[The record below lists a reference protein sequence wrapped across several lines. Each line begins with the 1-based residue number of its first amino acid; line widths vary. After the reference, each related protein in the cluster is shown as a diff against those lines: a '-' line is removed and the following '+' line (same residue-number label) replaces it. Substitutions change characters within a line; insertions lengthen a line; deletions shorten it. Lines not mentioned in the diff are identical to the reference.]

1 MARRSARASGGISVG
16 ARLGALGA
24 LLAVLYGLMAL
35 TSTWTPKLG
44 LDLQGGTSVIL
55 TPRSVTGG
63 SVDDSALNKAVDVI
77 RERVDGLGV
86 AEAEVRRAG
95 DTIEIAV
102 PGRGRNDVVSLVGQT
117 AELRFREVAGSD
129 IAQSAAPAT
138 PAPGATPAPS
148 GAPAPGATTTPGG
161 TAPTGEAPTPA
172 ATGAPTPA
180 ASGAP
185 ASQQPA
191 ALGVPGSGS
200 GFAAQPAS
208 FTSGSDGGPRIQ
220 LAAATGSSGTAAPGT
235 APTPGTAPAPS
246 AAVTAPAAPAS
257 PAPAAPAAPSAGGA
271 DSPPADV
278 AERYANLTCSA
289 TGVRSSTAS
298 LDRPEDWIAACD
310 RDGTTKYLLKPA
322 ALVGTDVSSASAGLR
337 GGGGTANVTT
347 NEWAVNVEFTGA
359 GQGKFTKL
367 TEETVGT
374 QVAIVLDGVVQSAP
388 QTNERIAGSAE
399 ISGDFTQSEA
409 EDLADVLRFGALPLA
424 FERSQAESVSPT
436 LGQESLHGGLLAGA
450 IGLGLVVI
458 YSFLYYRALG
468 VVVVTSL
475 AASAALNYAAV
486 VLLGDAIGFTLTLAG
501 IAGLIV
507 SIGVTADSF
516 VVYFERIK
524 DEVRAGRSIRTA
536 VDRAWPAS
544 RRTMLS
550 ADTVSFLAA
559 AVLYI
564 LSVGSVR
571 GFAFTLGLSTLVDVL
586 IMFIFTRPLVTVLV
600 RRPLFSTSRFSGLSA
615 SSTGGTGARSARLV
629 KRGPATAVGEAGT
642 APGGDG
648 DLPGEGDSGPP
659 GSVPQLRKPAA
670 RPGSGRR
677 TAGQRREH

>member
-1 MARRSARASGGISVG
+1 
-16 ARLGALGA
+16 
-24 LLAVLYGLMAL
+24 MAL

-138 PAPGATPAPS
+138 PAPGAAPAPS
-148 GAPAPGATTTPGG
+148 GAPAPGATTAPGG

-208 FTSGSDGGPRIQ
+208 FTPGPDGASGSAGASGSDGGPRIQ
-220 LAAATGSSGTAAPGT
+220 LAAATGSSGTAAP
-235 APTPGTAPAPS
+235 S
-246 AAVTAPAAPAS
+246 AAATAPAAPAS
-257 PAPAAPAAPSAGGA
+257 PAPAAPAAPPAPSAGAGGA

-278 AERYANLTCSA
+278 AERFANLTCSA

-359 GQGKFTKL
+359 GQGKFTRL

-424 FERSQAESVSPT
+424 FERSQAESISPT
-436 LGQESLHGGLLAGA
+436 LGRESLHGGLLAGA

-468 VVVVTSL
+468 IVVITSL

-524 DEVRAGRSIRTA
+524 DEVQAGRSVRTA

-600 RRPLFSTSRFSGLSA
+600 RRPLFSTSRFSGLSG
-615 SSTGGTGARSARLV
+615 SSTGVTGERSARLV

-642 APGGDG
+642 APGGGGD

>member
-1 MARRSARASGGISVG
+1 
-16 ARLGALGA
+16 
-24 LLAVLYGLMAL
+24 MAL

-63 SVDDSALNKAVDVI
+63 SVDDSALDKAVDVI

-129 IAQSAAPAT
+129 IAQSVAPAT

-148 GAPAPGATTTPGG
+148 GAPAPGATTAPGG

-180 ASGAP
+180 ATGAP
-185 ASQQPA
+185 TSQQPA

-208 FTSGSDGGPRIQ
+208 FTAGSDAGPRIQ

-235 APTPGTAPAPS
+235 APTPGTALAPGAVPS
-246 AAVTAPAAPAS
+246 AAATAPAAPVS
-257 PAPAAPAAPSAGGA
+257 PAPAAPAAPSTGT

-278 AERYANLTCSA
+278 AERFANLTCSA

-337 GGGGTANVTT
+337 GGGGPTGVTT

-359 GQGKFTKL
+359 GQGKFTRL

-399 ISGDFTQSEA
+399 ISGDFSQSEA

-424 FERSQAESVSPT
+424 FERSQAESISPT
-436 LGQESLHGGLLAGA
+436 LGRESLQGGLLAGA

-468 VVVVTSL
+468 VVVITSL

-524 DEVRAGRSIRTA
+524 DEVKAGRSIRTA

-600 RRPLFSTSRFSGLSA
+600 RRPLFSTSRFSGLSG

-629 KRGPATAVGEAGT
+629 KRGPATALGEAGT
-642 APGGDG
+642 AAGGGGD